1 MVMVPEKPAAPGS
14 VAVFKRNRPLV
25 ARLKVLLPARLPSG
39 LQKCGLQPAVNYGAG
54 GRPAA
59 APIGDFSGDERQ
71 DLAVAN
77 YDSGTVSYG
86 TADGTAISE
95 TGYQAASGDLTLAPG
110 AVTASLTVLVLR
122 PR

>member
-1 MVMVPEKPAAPGS
+1 M
-14 VAVFKRNRPLV
+14 
-25 ARLKVLLPARLPSG
+25 
-39 LQKCGLQPAVNYGAG
+39 
-54 GRPAA
+54 
-59 APIGDFSGDERQ
+59 
-71 DLAVAN
+71 AN
-77 YDSGTVSYG
+77 YDSGTLSVLLGAVSAPSVADPAPLLAIADVATRAGRSETTTPASLTVSLSAPSGQAVTVSYG